1 MLVDTVALFG
11 VTIVFELCGPTHYLS
26 VLLLWLRVL
35 CCYCQSVWYYLMPEW
50 VSANVIAKMFSA
62 LIVIDFLSAI
72 EIVGAII
79 VVEKYNATVVA

>member
-1 MLVDTVALFG
+1 
-11 VTIVFELCGPTHYLS
+11 
-26 VLLLWLRVL
+26 
-35 CCYCQSVWYYLMPEW
+35 MPEW
-50 VSANVIAKMFSA
+50 VSANVIAEMFSV